1 MYFTELPSLNSIEAI
16 MKQPPGANRRGGG
29 RKRTPHKYNKKDCDC
44 RFCLEHSKDGCTA
57 DICPV
62 LDIRL
67 TCGAASFYEAVQAIF
82 AGARHIP
89 FQKRLSKIY
98 DRKDDSPVVF
108 HNEHHQRL
116 FEAQRKNLRKPDN
129 QALAVLYPTL
139 LSEDEFRQVQ
149 AIIASRRPREYM
161 TPAETAIRNRVRC
174 AECGRRF
181 KRFAASAARVWW
193 KCEEKECRTDFKI
206 TPDMLFHA
214 IASLIDMVI
223 DDPKLL
229 TVPADPAQGFRP
241 NTETVRVNHEIN
253 RLLEKP
259 DADRQTLTSLIL
271 KGISVRYAACNADS
285 APYTTE
291 KLKDAFA
298 IAEPTG
304 RIQPELIEKSVSA
317 ILVAHDGRIRIRFI
331 NGAVVSGRIEPR
343 KERT

>member
-1 MYFTELPSLNSIEAI
+1 MGHSRYIPYGYCIHMGSALPSEEAEIVRQIYTAYRNGESFQGIANSLRENGVRFDGERCDWN
-16 MKQPPGANRRGGG
+16 KNRV
-29 RKRTPHKYNKKDCDC
+29 KRILVDERYIGK
-44 RFCLEHSKDGCTA
+44 SG
-57 DICPV
+57 
-62 LDIRL
+62 
-67 TCGAASFYEAVQAIF
+67 
-82 AGARHIP
+82 
-89 FQKRLSKIY
+89 
-98 DRKDDSPVVF
+98 
-108 HNEHHQRL
+108 
-116 FEAQRKNLRKPDN
+116 
-129 QALAVLYPTL
+129 YPTL

>member
-1 MYFTELPSLNSIEAI
+1 MGHNRYIPYGYRIHMGSALPSEEAEIVRQIYTAYRNGESFQGIANSLRENGVRFDGERCDWN
-16 MKQPPGANRRGGG
+16 KNRV
-29 RKRTPHKYNKKDCDC
+29 KRI
-44 RFCLEHSKDGCTA
+44 LEDERYIGKSG
-57 DICPV
+57 
-62 LDIRL
+62 
-67 TCGAASFYEAVQAIF
+67 
-82 AGARHIP
+82 
-89 FQKRLSKIY
+89 
-98 DRKDDSPVVF
+98 
-108 HNEHHQRL
+108 
-116 FEAQRKNLRKPDN
+116 
-129 QALAVLYPTL
+129 YPTL

-229 TVPADPAQGFRP
+229 TVPDDPAQGFRP

-271 KGISVRYAACNADS
+271 KGISVRYAACGADS

-291 KLKDAFA
+291 KLKDAVA
-298 IAEPTG
+298 LAEPTG

>member
-1 MYFTELPSLNSIEAI
+1 MGHNRYIPYGYRIHMGSALPSEEAEIVRQIYTAYRNGESFQGIANSLRENGVRFDGERCDWN
-16 MKQPPGANRRGGG
+16 KNRV
-29 RKRTPHKYNKKDCDC
+29 KRI
-44 RFCLEHSKDGCTA
+44 LEDERYIGKSG
-57 DICPV
+57 
-62 LDIRL
+62 
-67 TCGAASFYEAVQAIF
+67 
-82 AGARHIP
+82 
-89 FQKRLSKIY
+89 
-98 DRKDDSPVVF
+98 
-108 HNEHHQRL
+108 
-116 FEAQRKNLRKPDN
+116 
-129 QALAVLYPTL
+129 YPTL

-229 TVPADPAQGFRP
+229 TVPDDPAQGFRP

-271 KGISVRYAACNADS
+271 KGISVRYAACGADS

-291 KLKDAFA
+291 KLKDAVA

-317 ILVAHDGRIRIRFI
+317 ILVAHEGRIRIRFI

>member
-1 MYFTELPSLNSIEAI
+1 MGHNRYIPYGYRIHMGSALPSEEAEIVRQIYTAYRNGESFQGIANSLRENGVRFDGERCDWN
-16 MKQPPGANRRGGG
+16 KNRV
-29 RKRTPHKYNKKDCDC
+29 KRI
-44 RFCLEHSKDGCTA
+44 LEDERYIGKSG
-57 DICPV
+57 
-62 LDIRL
+62 
-67 TCGAASFYEAVQAIF
+67 
-82 AGARHIP
+82 
-89 FQKRLSKIY
+89 
-98 DRKDDSPVVF
+98 
-108 HNEHHQRL
+108 
-116 FEAQRKNLRKPDN
+116 
-129 QALAVLYPTL
+129 YPTL

-229 TVPADPAQGFRP
+229 TVPDDPAQGFRP

-271 KGISVRYAACNADS
+271 KGISVRYAACGADS

-291 KLKDAFA
+291 KLKDAVA

-304 RIQPELIEKSVSA
+304 RIQQELIEKSVSA

>member
-1 MYFTELPSLNSIEAI
+1 MGHNRYIPYGDRSHMGSALPSEEAEIVRQIYTAYRNGESFQGIANSLRENGVRFDGERCDWN
-16 MKQPPGANRRGGG
+16 KNRV
-29 RKRTPHKYNKKDCDC
+29 KRI
-44 RFCLEHSKDGCTA
+44 LEDERYIGKSG
-57 DICPV
+57 
-62 LDIRL
+62 
-67 TCGAASFYEAVQAIF
+67 
-82 AGARHIP
+82 
-89 FQKRLSKIY
+89 
-98 DRKDDSPVVF
+98 
-108 HNEHHQRL
+108 
-116 FEAQRKNLRKPDN
+116 
-129 QALAVLYPTL
+129 YPTL

-229 TVPADPAQGFRP
+229 TVPDDPAQGFRP

-271 KGISVRYAACNADS
+271 KGISVRYAACGADS

-291 KLKDAFA
+291 KLKDAVA

>member
-1 MYFTELPSLNSIEAI
+1 MGHNRYIPYGYRIHMGSALPSEEAEIVRQIYTAYRNGESFQGIANSLRENGVRFDGERCDWN
-16 MKQPPGANRRGGG
+16 KNRV
-29 RKRTPHKYNKKDCDC
+29 KRI
-44 RFCLEHSKDGCTA
+44 LEDERYIGKSG
-57 DICPV
+57 
-62 LDIRL
+62 
-67 TCGAASFYEAVQAIF
+67 
-82 AGARHIP
+82 
-89 FQKRLSKIY
+89 
-98 DRKDDSPVVF
+98 
-108 HNEHHQRL
+108 
-116 FEAQRKNLRKPDN
+116 
-129 QALAVLYPTL
+129 YPTL

-161 TPAETAIRNRVRC
+161 TPAETAIRNRVCC

-181 KRFAASAARVWW
+181 NRFAASAARAWW

-229 TVPADPAQGFRP
+229 TVPDDPAQGFRP

-271 KGISVRYAACNADS
+271 KGISVRYAACGADS

-291 KLKDAFA
+291 KLKDAVA

-317 ILVAHDGRIRIRFI
+317 ILVAHDGRIRVRFI

>member
-1 MYFTELPSLNSIEAI
+1 MGSALPSEEAEIVRQIYTAYRNGESFQGIANSLRENGVRFDGERCDWN
-16 MKQPPGANRRGGG
+16 KNRV
-29 RKRTPHKYNKKDCDC
+29 KRI
-44 RFCLEHSKDGCTA
+44 LEDERYIGKSG
-57 DICPV
+57 
-62 LDIRL
+62 
-67 TCGAASFYEAVQAIF
+67 
-82 AGARHIP
+82 
-89 FQKRLSKIY
+89 
-98 DRKDDSPVVF
+98 
-108 HNEHHQRL
+108 
-116 FEAQRKNLRKPDN
+116 
-129 QALAVLYPTL
+129 YPTL

-229 TVPADPAQGFRP
+229 TVPDDPAQGFRP

-271 KGISVRYAACNADS
+271 KGISVRYAACGADS

-291 KLKDAFA
+291 KLKDAVA

>member
-1 MYFTELPSLNSIEAI
+1 MGHNRYIPYGYRIHMGSTLPSEEAEVVRQIYTAYRNGKSFQGIANSLRENGVRFDGERCDWN
-16 MKQPPGANRRGGG
+16 KNRV
-29 RKRTPHKYNKKDCDC
+29 KRI
-44 RFCLEHSKDGCTA
+44 LEDERYIGKSG
-57 DICPV
+57 
-62 LDIRL
+62 
-67 TCGAASFYEAVQAIF
+67 
-82 AGARHIP
+82 
-89 FQKRLSKIY
+89 
-98 DRKDDSPVVF
+98 
-108 HNEHHQRL
+108 
-116 FEAQRKNLRKPDN
+116 
-129 QALAVLYPTL
+129 YPTL
-139 LSEDEFRQVQ
+139 LSRDEFRQVQ

-206 TPDMLFHA
+206 TPDMLFRA

-229 TVPADPAQGFRP
+229 TVPDDPAQGFRP

-271 KGISVRYAACNADS
+271 KGISVRYAACGADS

-317 ILVAHDGRIRIRFI
+317 ILVAHDGRIRVRFI

>member
-1 MYFTELPSLNSIEAI
+1 MGHNRYIPYGYRNQMGSALPSEEAEIVRQIYTAYRNGESFQGIANSLRENGVRFDGERCDWN
-16 MKQPPGANRRGGG
+16 KNRV
-29 RKRTPHKYNKKDCDC
+29 KRI
-44 RFCLEHSKDGCTA
+44 LEDERYIGKSG
-57 DICPV
+57 
-62 LDIRL
+62 
-67 TCGAASFYEAVQAIF
+67 
-82 AGARHIP
+82 
-89 FQKRLSKIY
+89 
-98 DRKDDSPVVF
+98 
-108 HNEHHQRL
+108 
-116 FEAQRKNLRKPDN
+116 
-129 QALAVLYPTL
+129 YPTL

-229 TVPADPAQGFRP
+229 TVPDDPAQGFRP

-271 KGISVRYAACNADS
+271 KGISVRYAACGADS

-291 KLKDAFA
+291 KLKDAVA

>member
-1 MYFTELPSLNSIEAI
+1 MGHNRYIPYGYRIHMGSALPSEEAEVVRQIYTAYRNGESFQGIANSLRENGVRFDGERCDWN
-16 MKQPPGANRRGGG
+16 KNRV
-29 RKRTPHKYNKKDCDC
+29 KRI
-44 RFCLEHSKDGCTA
+44 LEDERYIGKSG
-57 DICPV
+57 
-62 LDIRL
+62 
-67 TCGAASFYEAVQAIF
+67 
-82 AGARHIP
+82 
-89 FQKRLSKIY
+89 
-98 DRKDDSPVVF
+98 
-108 HNEHHQRL
+108 
-116 FEAQRKNLRKPDN
+116 
-129 QALAVLYPTL
+129 YPTL

-229 TVPADPAQGFRP
+229 TVPDDPAQGFRP

-253 RLLEKP
+253 RLLEKA

-271 KGISVRYAACNADS
+271 KGISVRYAACGADS

-291 KLKDAFA
+291 KLKDAVA

>member
-1 MYFTELPSLNSIEAI
+1 MGHNRYIPYGYRIHMGSALPSEEAEIVRQIYTAYRNGESFQGIANSLRENGVRFDGERCDWN
-16 MKQPPGANRRGGG
+16 KNRV
-29 RKRTPHKYNKKDCDC
+29 KRI
-44 RFCLEHSKDGCTA
+44 LEDERYIGKSG
-57 DICPV
+57 
-62 LDIRL
+62 
-67 TCGAASFYEAVQAIF
+67 
-82 AGARHIP
+82 
-89 FQKRLSKIY
+89 
-98 DRKDDSPVVF
+98 
-108 HNEHHQRL
+108 
-116 FEAQRKNLRKPDN
+116 
-129 QALAVLYPTL
+129 YPTL

-206 TPDMLFHA
+206 TPDMLFHT

-229 TVPADPAQGFRP
+229 TVPDDPAQGFRP

-271 KGISVRYAACNADS
+271 KGISVRYAACGADS

-291 KLKDAFA
+291 KLKDAVA

>member
-1 MYFTELPSLNSIEAI
+1 MGHNRYIPYGYRIHMGSALPSEEAEIVRQIYTAYRNGESFQGIANSLRENGVRFDGERCDWN
-16 MKQPPGANRRGGG
+16 KNRV
-29 RKRTPHKYNKKDCDC
+29 KRI
-44 RFCLEHSKDGCTA
+44 LEDERYIGKSG
-57 DICPV
+57 
-62 LDIRL
+62 
-67 TCGAASFYEAVQAIF
+67 
-82 AGARHIP
+82 
-89 FQKRLSKIY
+89 
-98 DRKDDSPVVF
+98 
-108 HNEHHQRL
+108 
-116 FEAQRKNLRKPDN
+116 
-129 QALAVLYPTL
+129 YPTL

-229 TVPADPAQGFRP
+229 TVPDDPAQGFRP
-241 NTETVRVNHEIN
+241 NTETVRVNHEIY

-271 KGISVRYAACNADS
+271 KGISVRYAACGADS

-291 KLKDAFA
+291 KLKDAVA

>member
-1 MYFTELPSLNSIEAI
+1 MGHNRYIPYGYRIQMGSALPSEEAEIVRQIYTAYRNGESFQGIANSLRENGVRFDGERCDWN
-16 MKQPPGANRRGGG
+16 KNRV
-29 RKRTPHKYNKKDCDC
+29 KRI
-44 RFCLEHSKDGCTA
+44 LEDERYIGKSG
-57 DICPV
+57 
-62 LDIRL
+62 
-67 TCGAASFYEAVQAIF
+67 
-82 AGARHIP
+82 
-89 FQKRLSKIY
+89 
-98 DRKDDSPVVF
+98 
-108 HNEHHQRL
+108 
-116 FEAQRKNLRKPDN
+116 
-129 QALAVLYPTL
+129 YPTL

-229 TVPADPAQGFRP
+229 TVPDDPAQGFRP

-271 KGISVRYAACNADS
+271 KGISVRYAACGADS

-291 KLKDAFA
+291 KLKDAVA

>member
-1 MYFTELPSLNSIEAI
+1 MGHNRYIPYGYRLHMGSALPSEEAEIVRQIYTAYRNGESFQGIANSLRENGVRFDGERCDWN
-16 MKQPPGANRRGGG
+16 KNRV
-29 RKRTPHKYNKKDCDC
+29 KRI
-44 RFCLEHSKDGCTA
+44 LEDERYIGKSG
-57 DICPV
+57 
-62 LDIRL
+62 
-67 TCGAASFYEAVQAIF
+67 
-82 AGARHIP
+82 
-89 FQKRLSKIY
+89 
-98 DRKDDSPVVF
+98 
-108 HNEHHQRL
+108 
-116 FEAQRKNLRKPDN
+116 
-129 QALAVLYPTL
+129 YPTL

-229 TVPADPAQGFRP
+229 TVPDDPAQGFRP

-271 KGISVRYAACNADS
+271 KGISVRYAACGADS

-291 KLKDAFA
+291 KLKDAVA

>member
-1 MYFTELPSLNSIEAI
+1 MGHNRYIPYGYRNQMGSALPSEEAEIVRQIYTAYRNGESFQGIANSLRENGVRFDGERCDWN
-16 MKQPPGANRRGGG
+16 KNRV
-29 RKRTPHKYNKKDCDC
+29 KRI
-44 RFCLEHSKDGCTA
+44 LEDERYIGKSG
-57 DICPV
+57 
-62 LDIRL
+62 
-67 TCGAASFYEAVQAIF
+67 
-82 AGARHIP
+82 
-89 FQKRLSKIY
+89 
-98 DRKDDSPVVF
+98 
-108 HNEHHQRL
+108 
-116 FEAQRKNLRKPDN
+116 
-129 QALAVLYPTL
+129 YPTL
-139 LSEDEFRQVQ
+139 LSEDEYRQVQ

-229 TVPADPAQGFRP
+229 TVPDDPAQGFRP

-271 KGISVRYAACNADS
+271 KGISVRYAACGADS

-291 KLKDAFA
+291 KLKDAVA

>member
-1 MYFTELPSLNSIEAI
+1 MGHNRYIPYGYRIHMGSTLPSEEAEVVRQIYTAYRNGESFQGIANSLRENGVRFDGERCDWN
-16 MKQPPGANRRGGG
+16 KNRV
-29 RKRTPHKYNKKDCDC
+29 KRI
-44 RFCLEHSKDGCTA
+44 LEDERYIGKSG
-57 DICPV
+57 
-62 LDIRL
+62 
-67 TCGAASFYEAVQAIF
+67 
-82 AGARHIP
+82 
-89 FQKRLSKIY
+89 
-98 DRKDDSPVVF
+98 
-108 HNEHHQRL
+108 
-116 FEAQRKNLRKPDN
+116 
-129 QALAVLYPTL
+129 YPTL

-229 TVPADPAQGFRP
+229 TVPDDPAQGFRP

-271 KGISVRYAACNADS
+271 KGISVRYAACGADS

-291 KLKDAFA
+291 KLKDAVA

>member
-1 MYFTELPSLNSIEAI
+1 MGHNRYIPYGYRIHLGSALPSEEAEIVRQIYTAYRNGESFQGIANSLRENGVRFDGERCDWN
-16 MKQPPGANRRGGG
+16 KNRV
-29 RKRTPHKYNKKDCDC
+29 KRI
-44 RFCLEHSKDGCTA
+44 LEDERYIGKSG
-57 DICPV
+57 
-62 LDIRL
+62 
-67 TCGAASFYEAVQAIF
+67 
-82 AGARHIP
+82 
-89 FQKRLSKIY
+89 
-98 DRKDDSPVVF
+98 
-108 HNEHHQRL
+108 
-116 FEAQRKNLRKPDN
+116 
-129 QALAVLYPTL
+129 YPTL

-229 TVPADPAQGFRP
+229 TVPDDPAQGFRP

-271 KGISVRYAACNADS
+271 KGISVRYAACGADS

-291 KLKDAFA
+291 KLKDAVA

>member
-1 MYFTELPSLNSIEAI
+1 MGHNRYIPYGYRIHMGSALPSEEAEIVRQIYTAYRNGESFQGIANSLRENGVRFDGERCDWN
-16 MKQPPGANRRGGG
+16 KNRV
-29 RKRTPHKYNKKDCDC
+29 KRI
-44 RFCLEHSKDGCTA
+44 LEDERYIGKSG
-57 DICPV
+57 
-62 LDIRL
+62 
-67 TCGAASFYEAVQAIF
+67 
-82 AGARHIP
+82 
-89 FQKRLSKIY
+89 
-98 DRKDDSPVVF
+98 
-108 HNEHHQRL
+108 
-116 FEAQRKNLRKPDN
+116 
-129 QALAVLYPTL
+129 YPTL

-161 TPAETAIRNRVRC
+161 THAETAIRNRVRC

-229 TVPADPAQGFRP
+229 TVPDDPAQGFRP

-271 KGISVRYAACNADS
+271 KGISVRYAACGADS

-317 ILVAHDGRIRIRFI
+317 ILVAHDGRIRVRFI

>member
-1 MYFTELPSLNSIEAI
+1 M
-16 MKQPPGANRRGGG
+16 
-29 RKRTPHKYNKKDCDC
+29 
-44 RFCLEHSKDGCTA
+44 
-57 DICPV
+57 
-62 LDIRL
+62 
-67 TCGAASFYEAVQAIF
+67 
-82 AGARHIP
+82 
-89 FQKRLSKIY
+89 
-98 DRKDDSPVVF
+98 
-108 HNEHHQRL
+108 
-116 FEAQRKNLRKPDN
+116 
-129 QALAVLYPTL
+129 
-139 LSEDEFRQVQ
+139 Q

-206 TPDMLFHA
+206 TPDMLFRA

-229 TVPADPAQGFRP
+229 TVPDDPAQGFRP

-271 KGISVRYAACNADS
+271 KGISVRYAACGADS

-317 ILVAHDGRIRIRFI
+317 ILVAHDGRIRVRFI

>member
-1 MYFTELPSLNSIEAI
+1 MGHNRYIPYGYRIHMGSALPSEEAEIVRQIYTAYRNGESFQGIANSLRENGVRFDGERCDWN
-16 MKQPPGANRRGGG
+16 KNRV
-29 RKRTPHKYNKKDCDC
+29 KRI
-44 RFCLEHSKDGCTA
+44 LEDERYIGKSG
-57 DICPV
+57 
-62 LDIRL
+62 
-67 TCGAASFYEAVQAIF
+67 
-82 AGARHIP
+82 
-89 FQKRLSKIY
+89 
-98 DRKDDSPVVF
+98 
-108 HNEHHQRL
+108 
-116 FEAQRKNLRKPDN
+116 
-129 QALAVLYPTL
+129 YPTL

-229 TVPADPAQGFRP
+229 TVPDDPAQGFRP

-271 KGISVRYAACNADS
+271 KGISVRYAACGADS

-291 KLKDAFA
+291 KLKDAVA

-317 ILVAHDGRIRIRFI
+317 ILVAHDGRIRVRFI